1 MLNKLFGCMFLVAVT
16 CFSTS
21 HTSAQTS
28 NSLNLAPGFTAVPA
42 QSKVVLMPVDVELF
56 SMSAGGVLEP
66 KADWTANAQKHMK
79 SALQKRKSKVGL
91 TMTELTELEADE
103 FDDVSSLHAAV
114 ARSIAFHHFGP
125 IKLPT
130 KEGKLDWSLGDGV
143 KPLYEKTKADF
154 GLFVWVRDSYATA
167 ERKAMMVGLA
177 ILGVGINLGSQV
189 GYASLVDLKT
199 GKVVWFNRL
208 ARVSGDLREPEPAA
222 QSMDDLLT
230 GFPAVAK

>member
-1 MLNKLFGCMFLVAVT
+1 MFNKLFGCTLIIVAA
-16 CFSTS
+16 CFSASTAM
-21 HTSAQTS
+21 AQAS

-66 KADWTANAQKHMK
+66 KADWTANAQKHMR
-79 SALQKRKSKVGL
+79 SALQKRKTNVGL
-91 TMTELTELEADE
+91 TMSELTELEADE

-130 KEGKLDWSLGDGV
+130 KEGKLDWSLGEGV
-143 KPLYEKTKADF
+143 KTLHEKTKADY
-154 GLFVWVRDSYATA
+154 GLFIWVRDSYATA

-208 ARVSGDLREPEPAA
+208 ARASGDLRELEPAT

-230 GFPAVAK
+230 GFPTVAK